1 MKKLNS
7 PFIIFVLFLMLG
19 AISIGTIDYER
30 GYQLLSDP
38 VTWLVLVAA
47 FFLLMAFGAVFKAMD
62 TMRWLVMKKEGKLPE
77 LVEEEDEA
85 PGFFETIWQK
95 LQDSRPIEEEAEIDL
110 DHNYDGIRELDN
122 NLPPWWV
129 WGFYITIGF
138 AVVYLFRYHVSGS
151 APLSAEEYRIEMT
164 QAEID
169 KEEYLKNAA
178 NLVDEN
184 SVTALTDESA
194 LKDGQA
200 LFMTNCA
207 VCHAKD
213 GGGGVGPNL
222 VDQYWIHGGSISDVF
237 STIKYGVPAKGM
249 IPWKDQLG
257 ASDMQKLASYI
268 LSIQGN
274 PAENPKEAQGELYEP
289 ES

>member
-164 QAEID
+164 QAAID

-184 SVTALTDESA
+184 SVTALTEESA